1 MNEHI
6 VLKKKL
12 KDNKL
17 ISNIDHLIAC
27 GNLGFT
33 DLRFTKLDKKITPES
48 KYYLAMNIDNKP
60 IILCHPNLFNL
71 RKEIDERMIS
81 KKYIEGYDEKC
92 NRVLL
97 HYKGDGKFRIGNK
110 KGSYEFI
117 TSFDICNFNK
127 LAKRYNYKV
136 FIDSLP
142 NIEKHRALQILIS
155 ELGISQGY
163 YVKLGRNDLTPILS
177 SDYSLELCGKVL
189 SISDLELSHITE
201 HNTRTN
207 IDLIDVLWYD
217 PLTKQIVAAFEIERS
232 RNYDAVLRRFSSI
245 PSNFAYN
252 PYIICVGDDYVGF
265 KNSMINDMYYNWFKD
280 SSLNYLNLDDLY
292 SILDVNKKYNQFVP
306 IETLFQHHLLNPIP
320 TRFV

>member
-6 VLKKKL
+6 LLKEKL

-17 ISNIDHLIAC
+17 ISNIDHLRAC

-33 DLRFTKLDKKITPES
+33 DLRFTKLDNKITPES
-48 KYYLAMNIDNKP
+48 KYYLAMNIDSKP
-60 IILCHPNLFNL
+60 IILCHPNLYDL

-81 KKYIEGYDEKC
+81 KKYIEGYDKKN

-110 KGSYEFI
+110 KGSDEFI
-117 TSFDICNFNK
+117 TSFDICDFNK

-142 NIEKHRALQILIS
+142 NIEKHRALQVLIS

-163 YVKLGRNDLTPILS
+163 YVKIGRNDLKPILS
-177 SDYSLELCGKVL
+177 SNYSSELHGKVL
-189 SISDLELSHITE
+189 SIIDLELSHITE

-217 PLTKQIVAAFEIERS
+217 PFTKHIAAAFEIERS

-245 PSNFAYN
+245 PSSFTYN
-252 PYIICVGDDYVGF
+252 PYLICVGDDYLGFKGSMVNDMYHAWF
-265 KNSMINDMYYNWFKD
+265 KNSN
-280 SSLNYLNLDDLY
+280 LNYLTLDDLY
-292 SILDVNKKYNQFVP
+292 SILDVNKKYNQFIP
-306 IETLFQHHLLNPIP
+306 IEILFQRHLLNLISS
-320 TRFV
+320 RFV